1 MVRLVQREPPA
12 LPFPNISPIAFEIG
26 PLAVRWYALGY
37 LFGVILGA
45 AYGMSMLKRKSL
57 WADGRPPFEAPAIW
71 DFAFWAIIGIVLGGR
86 IGYVLFYNLT
96 LYAAHPL
103 EVFQLWDGGMSF
115 HGGLIGI
122 MIAVAIFTRSKGGN
136 ILSSFDLLS
145 ACAPIGIFLVRCAN
159 FINGELYGRVTD
171 LPWGVVF
178 PNGGPEPRHPSQL
191 YEGLLEG
198 VIMFIILRLVTHV
211 FYGLLRPGLAA
222 GVFGVWYA
230 ISRILLEFV
239 RIPDAQLGY
248 LFFGW
253 VTMGQILSI
262 PVLVIGLGLI
272 VYAMTRR
279 RRV

>member
-1 MVRLVQREPPA
+1 
-12 LPFPNISPIAFEIG
+12 
-26 PLAVRWYALGY
+26 
-37 LFGVILGA
+37 
-45 AYGMSMLKRKSL
+45 
-57 WADGRPPFEAPAIW
+57 
-71 DFAFWAIIGIVLGGR
+71 
-86 IGYVLFYNLT
+86 
-96 LYAAHPL
+96 
-103 EVFQLWDGGMSF
+103 
-115 HGGLIGI
+115 
-122 MIAVAIFTRSKGGN
+122 
-136 ILSSFDLLS
+136 
-145 ACAPIGIFLVRCAN
+145 
-159 FINGELYGRVTD
+159 
-171 LPWGVVF
+171 VF

-198 VIMFIILRLVTHV
+198 VIMFIVLRLVTHV
-211 FYGLLRPGLAA
+211 FYGLRRPGLAA

>member
-1 MVRLVQREPPA
+1 MFGPLAQFSIM
-12 LPFPNISPIAFEIG
+12 PFPNIDPVAFNLG
-26 PLAVRWYALGY
+26 PLPIHWYGIAYVFGIMLGWY
-37 LFGVILGA
+37 YARTLSLADRLWPHEKSPVTPVHLDDFIVWA
-45 AYGMSMLKRKSL
+45 A
-57 WADGRPPFEAPAIW
+57 A
-71 DFAFWAIIGIVLGGR
+71 GIVLGGR
-86 IGYVLFYNLT
+86 IGYILFYDM
-96 LYAAHPL
+96 AAVVENPIRAL
-103 EVFQLWDGGMSF
+103 QIWNGGMSF

-211 FYGLLRPGLAA
+211 FYGLRRPGLAA